1 MSHGRGKF
9 FTLTGAALV
18 IAGVAGC
25 QSELRGALND
35 LIDDMEAAGAD
46 RAVHYRAEIEK
57 LEAEFEKFAVPDESA
72 DDADRC
78 PDLPQVPLWG
88 PAEQREAF
96 SAAAARSRAC
106 RMLQTRLTRVRET
119 LEAATSADRF
129 ARDREALAALTEA
142 ELVGMA
148 PLIREE
154 ARRVVSIDAQAAA
167 AEWWELHL
175 KVRGEDRDQEP

>member
-1 MSHGRGKF
+1 
-9 FTLTGAALV
+9 
-18 IAGVAGC
+18 
-25 QSELRGALND
+25 
-35 LIDDMEAAGAD
+35 MEAAAAD

-57 LEAEFEKFAVPDESA
+57 LKAEFEKFAVPDESV

-78 PDLPQVPLWG
+78 PALPQVRLWE
-88 PAEQREAF
+88 PEQREAF
-96 SAAAARSRAC
+96 YAAAARSRAC
-106 RMLQTRLTRVRET
+106 QMLQTLLTRAREN

-154 ARRVVSIDAQAAA
+154 ARLVVSIDAQAAA
-167 AEWWELHL
+167 AERWELYL
-175 KVRGEDRDQEP
+175 KVRGEDGDQEP